1 MFPLIWKCWFL
12 RSGENRSTLYLK
24 RNPSRARRKPTTNST
39 HIWRHRQDFCPGH
52 NGESTAPPLL
62 PIIENKWLSLLNHR
76 SHSTPQRRLR
86 RPATVPKPI
95 TFCKVT
101 NKHQTIFFS
110 VKTIARN
117 LGKMYHS
124 LNAGHLQLDESVRL
138 NTLVIRCFFT
148 SPTTVS
154 KLLSPFYKKR
164 GHKKRFFSHHHKF
177 RAPTTS
183 KTKAEARHHPSVLKV
198 NFHHRLNVI
207 YGRKFYATVEFH
219 PKTLTRYD
227 TIWYLDVNELN
238 SESFN

>member
-1 MFPLIWKCWFL
+1 MVRALRHPCYRLLKTSDYRCLITEVIVPHRDGLGVLL
-12 RSGENRSTLYLK
+12 RCQSQSHF
-24 RNPSRARRKPTTNST
+24 A
-39 HIWRHRQDFCPGH
+39 
-52 NGESTAPPLL
+52 
-62 PIIENKWLSLLNHR
+62 KWQINIKL
-76 SHSTPQRRLR
+76 
-86 RPATVPKPI
+86 
-95 TFCKVT
+95 F
-101 NKHQTIFFS
+101 FFS

-117 LGKMYHS
+117 LGKIYHS

-227 TIWYLDVNELN
+227 TIWYLDVNGLN
-238 SESFN
+238 SESFNLRLTLQFIQLLQIH

>member
-24 RNPSRARRKPTTNST
+24 RNLAEQGENPQQTQPTFGVTARVSARATLVRAL
-39 HIWRHRQDFCPGH
+39 RHPCYR
-52 NGESTAPPLL
+52 LL
-62 PIIENKWLSLLNHR
+62 KTSGYRCLIIEVIVPHRDGLGVLLLYQSQSHFAKWKINIKL
-76 SHSTPQRRLR
+76 
-86 RPATVPKPI
+86 
-95 TFCKVT
+95 
-101 NKHQTIFFS
+101 FFS

-124 LNAGHLQLDESVRL
+124 LTAGHLQLDESVRL

-183 KTKAEARHHPSVLKV
+183 KPKAEARHHPSV
-198 NFHHRLNVI
+198 
-207 YGRKFYATVEFH
+207 
-219 PKTLTRYD
+219 
-227 TIWYLDVNELN
+227 
-238 SESFN
+238 